1 VSTGPD
7 GGTAAAAAARGA
19 AAAAAGRVAA
29 AGAGAVGAVIW
40 LAERDGA
47 GVAESSLRA
56 LSFAASLAGTAGVT
70 AVMFPAAGAVGP
82 EAGGSETADPD
93 GELAAA
99 GPLAAHGVTDVCLVR
114 SDELAGYAPAAW
126 ARSLAQLVEAEGG
139 SAVVAAAT
147 DRGNEVLAHLGAMT
161 GLPVA
166 ANCVAAEPA
175 GPGSWQLVR
184 QRWAGSV
191 LEDAVLQ
198 APCALLTVATD
209 AVTLA
214 APVQSAPERSAPP
227 QSAPEGNAPAQGAPA
242 QGAAPRPRVRSFT
255 PVLTAA
261 DLAVFA
267 TESAERSSGM
277 SLATARV
284 VIGGGRGVGGPDG
297 FGALEELA
305 VLLGGVVGVSR
316 VVTSQGW
323 RPHRQQVGQTG
334 TKISPELYL
343 ACGISGAIQHMAG
356 CQSARH
362 IVAVNT
368 DADAPIIAHAEY
380 AVIGDVNE
388 VVPALVA
395 AIRARVG

>member
-1 VSTGPD
+1 MTAGPD
-7 GGTAAAAAARGA
+7 GGAPAAQGAGTAAAGSVGA
-19 AAAAAGRVAA
+19 GTVGAGT
-29 AGAGAVGAVIW
+29 AGAVIC

-47 GVAESSLRA
+47 VVTDSSLRA
-56 LSFAASLAGTAGVT
+56 LSFAASLAGTGGVT
-70 AVMFPAAGAVGP
+70 AVLFQGPGTAGPDAA
-82 EAGGSETADPD
+82 DQD
-93 GELAAA
+93 GELAA
-99 GPLAAHGVTDVCLVR
+99 GPLTAYGVTDVCLVH
-114 SDELAGYAPAAW
+114 SDELTGYAPAAW
-126 ARSLAQLVEAEGG
+126 ARSLAQLAAAEGMT
-139 SAVVAAAT
+139 AVVAAAT

-161 GLPVA
+161 GLPMA
-166 ANCVAAEPA
+166 ANCVAAESS
-175 GPGSWQLVR
+175 GPGRWQLVR

-191 LEDAVLQ
+191 LEDAVLE

-209 AVTLA
+209 ALTLA
-214 APVQSAPERSAPP
+214 APAVRGGP
-227 QSAPEGNAPAQGAPA
+227 APA
-242 QGAAPRPRVRSFT
+242 VRCFT
-255 PVLTAA
+255 PELMAA
-261 DLAVFA
+261 DLVVLA

-284 VIGGGRGVGGPDG
+284 VVGGGRGVGGPDG

-305 VLLGGVVGVSR
+305 GLLGGVVGVSR

-362 IVAVNT
+362 IVAVNI

-395 AIRARVG
+395 AIRARAG

>member
-1 VSTGPD
+1 VSAGPD
-7 GGTAAAAAARGA
+7 GGAPAARGA
-19 AAAAAGRVAA
+19 GTAGART
-29 AGAGAVGAVIW
+29 AGAGTAGAAASGARNAGDGTAGAVIC

-47 GVAESSLRA
+47 VVADSSLRA
-56 LSFAASLAGTAGVT
+56 LSFAASLAGTGGVT
-70 AVMFPAAGAVGP
+70 AVLFPGPGTAGPDAA
-82 EAGGSETADPD
+82 DQD
-93 GELAAA
+93 RELAA
-99 GPLAAHGVTDVCLVR
+99 GPLAGYGVTDVCLVR
-114 SDELAGYAPAAW
+114 SDELTGYAPAAW
-126 ARSLAQLVEAEGG
+126 ARSLAQLAAAAGM
-139 SAVVAAAT
+139 SAVVAPAT

-161 GLPVA
+161 GLPMA
-166 ANCVAAEPA
+166 ANCVAAESS

-191 LEDAVLQ
+191 LEDAVLE

-209 AVTLA
+209 ALTLA
-214 APVQSAPERSAPP
+214 APAPS
-227 QSAPEGNAPAQGAPA
+227 
-242 QGAAPRPRVRSFT
+242 APRPAVRCFT
-255 PVLTAA
+255 PALTAA
-261 DLAVFA
+261 DLIVLAS
-267 TESAERSSGM
+267 ESAERSSGM

-284 VIGGGRGVGGPDG
+284 VVGGGRGVGGPDG

-305 VLLGGVVGVSR
+305 DLLGGVIGVSR

-395 AIRARVG
+395 AIRARAG

>member
-1 VSTGPD
+1 VSAGAD
-7 GGTAAAAAARGA
+7 SGA
-19 AAAAAGRVAA
+19 AAAAGGGTAGGGVACLA
-29 AGAGAVGAVIW
+29 ELDGAV
-40 LAERDGA
+40 
-47 GVAESSLRA
+47 VADSSLRA

-70 AVMFPAAGAVGP
+70 AVLFPGPGVARPDAAD
-82 EAGGSETADPD
+82 SD
-93 GELAAA
+93 GELAASS
-99 GPLAAHGVTDVCLVR
+99 LAAYGVTDVCLVR
-114 SDELAGYAPAAW
+114 SDELTGYAPAAW
-126 ARSLAQLVEAEGG
+126 ARSLAQLATADGM

-166 ANCVAAEPA
+166 ANCVAAEA
-175 GPGSWQLVR
+175 SEPGSWQLVR

-191 LEDAVLQ
+191 LEDAVLT
-198 APCALLTVATD
+198 APTALLTVATD
-209 AVTLA
+209 ALTLA
-214 APVQSAPERSAPP
+214 APAQSAAP
-227 QSAPEGNAPAQGAPA
+227 SPA
-242 QGAAPRPRVRSFT
+242 VRHFT
-255 PVLTAA
+255 PALTAA
-261 DLAVFA
+261 DLVVLA
-267 TESAERSSGM
+267 TESAEHSSGM

-305 VLLGGVVGVSR
+305 GLLGGVVGVSR

-368 DADAPIIAHAEY
+368 DADAPIIAHAEF

-395 AIRARVG
+395 AIRARAG

>member
-1 VSTGPD
+1 VSAGPD
-7 GGTAAAAAARGA
+7 GGGA
-19 AAAAAGRVAA
+19 AAAG
-29 AGAGAVGAVIW
+29 GSTAGAVAAGGGVAC

-47 GVAESSLRA
+47 VVAESSLRA
-56 LSFAASLAGTAGVT
+56 LSFAASLAGTARVT
-70 AVMFPAAGAVGP
+70 AVLFPAPG
-82 EAGGSETADPD
+82 
-93 GELAAA
+93 AA
-99 GPLAAHGVTDVCLVR
+99 GPDTPDPEGELVAGLLAAYGVTDVCLVR
-114 SDELAGYAPAAW
+114 SDELTGYAPAAW
-126 ARSLAQLVEAEGG
+126 ARSLAQLATTEGM

-147 DRGNEVLAHLGAMT
+147 ERGNEVLAHLGAMT
-161 GLPVA
+161 GLPMA
-166 ANCVAAEPA
+166 ANCVAAEPS

-191 LEDAVLQ
+191 LEDAVLA
-198 APCALLTVATD
+198 APAALLTVATD
-209 AVTLA
+209 GLTLPGPEQS
-214 APVQSAPERSAPP
+214 APEQSAPEQSAPERSAPEQSAPARSAPSQSAAP
-227 QSAPEGNAPAQGAPA
+227 QSAAAQSAAQRPA
-242 QGAAPRPRVRSFT
+242 VRWFT
-255 PVLTAA
+255 PALTAA
-261 DLAVFA
+261 DLLVLA
-267 TESAERSSGM
+267 TESAEHNSGV

-284 VIGGGRGVGGPDG
+284 VVGGGRGVGGPDG

-305 VLLGGVVGVSR
+305 GLLGGVVGVSR

-395 AIRARVG
+395 AIRARAG

>member
-1 VSTGPD
+1 MSTGPD
-7 GGTAAAAAARGA
+7 GGTDA
-19 AAAAAGRVAA
+19 AAAAAGGVAA
-29 AGAGAVGAVIW
+29 AGAGAAGAVIW

-47 GVAESSLRA
+47 GVSESSLRA
-56 LSFAASLAGTAGVT
+56 LSVAASLTGTGGVT
-70 AVMFPAAGAVGP
+70 AVLFPAAGAIGP
-82 EAGGSETADPD
+82 EAGGPETADPD
-93 GELAAA
+93 RELAASS
-99 GPLAAHGVTDVCLVR
+99 LAAYGVTDVCLVR
-114 SDELAGYAPAAW
+114 SDELTGYAPAAW
-126 ARSLAQLVEAEGG
+126 ARSLAQLVEAAGV

-198 APCALLTVATD
+198 APCALVTVATD
-209 AVTLA
+209 ALTLA
-214 APVQSAPERSAPP
+214 APGQTVPGQ
-227 QSAPEGNAPAQGAPA
+227 GAPAQGAPA
-242 QGAAPRPRVRSFT
+242 QGAPARSVAPRPRVRSFT
-255 PVLTAA
+255 PVLTTA
-261 DLAVFA
+261 DLAVLA
-267 TESAERSSGM
+267 TESAEHSSGM

-284 VIGGGRGVGGPDG
+284 VVGGGRGVGGPDG

-305 VLLGGVVGVSR
+305 ALLGGVVGVSR